1 MDNRSYNE
9 ETEQLEA
16 LKEAAKEYAK
26 INQVS
31 LKEAEKKLAAN
42 YKREEKEVDTKELAL
57 RAIKGMR
64 LMLPKLNGLES
75 REQGVCNRV
84 ESAVHKAQQV
94 NGRVDMLFLRME
106 ELEKNNKTFLQRLRW
121 LFFGSK

>member
-94 NGRVDMLFLRME
+94 NGRGRYAF
-106 ELEKNNKTFLQRLRW
+106 
-121 LFFGSK
+121 S